1 MKTSFTI
8 IAIAILAVGFT
19 GCNNKKSAADEVL
32 ECQQELRD
40 IEKRLDAGEQ
50 NALKDLTA
58 WESKCKPIVKKK
70 HIKKGGLEP
79 NPSNDKN
86 F

>member
-1 MKTSFTI
+1 MKT
-8 IAIAILAVGFT
+8 ILTLVAGTFLLAGLT
-19 GCNNKKSAADEVL
+19 GCESKKSTTDQVK
-32 ECQQELRD
+32 ECRKELKS
-40 IEKRLDAGEQ
+40 IEMRLDSGDQ

-58 WESKCKPIVKKK
+58 WETKCKTIVKKT